1 MHAML
6 AELVRLR
13 AIETAV
19 DTEPDPATPVN

>member
-13 AIETAV
+13 AIETAT
-19 DTEPDPATPVN
+19 DAERDPPTPVN